1 MISLPGDRPIYLYM
15 TPTDMRKSFHG
26 LCKLVYHHDER
37 PDNGAYYVFVNRPCT
52 HVKIMFWDGD
62 GMVIYYKRLTRG
74 TFLMPQMRGEQVCL
88 NRRQLTML
96 LEGVVP
102 LKTKLRFSQKQ

>member
-15 TPTDMRKSFHG
+15 SPTDMRKSFKG
-26 LCKLVYHHDER
+26 LCKLIYQY
-37 PDNGAYYVFVNRPCT
+37 NGKPNDGSYYVFLNRPRT

-62 GMVIYYKRLTRG
+62 GLAMFYKRLEKG
-74 TFLMPQMRGEQVCL
+74 TFVLPPSQGEKVSL
-88 NRRQLTML
+88 DRRQLTLL

-102 LKTKLRFSQKQ
+102 LKIKQRYYQN

>member
-15 TPTDMRKSFHG
+15 TPTNMRNSFQG
-26 LCKLVYHHDER
+26 LCKLIYQHNGT
-37 PDNGAYYVFVNRPCT
+37 PDDGAYYVFLNRHKT

-62 GMVIYYKRLTRG
+62 GLAIFYKRLEKG
-74 TFLMPQMRGEQVCL
+74 AFLLPPLKGDKVCL
-88 NRRQLTML
+88 DRRQLTLL

-102 LKTKLRFSQKQ
+102 LKSGKRFFKK

>member
-15 TPTDMRKSFHG
+15 APTDMRKSFQG
-26 LCKLVYHHDER
+26 LCSLIYQHNGR
-37 PDNGAYYVFVNRPCT
+37 PDDGGYYVFLNRPRT

-62 GMVIYYKRLTRG
+62 GLAMFYKRLEKG
-74 TFLMPQMRGEQVCL
+74 SFIPPPLQGEKVCL
-88 NRRQLTML
+88 DRRQLTLL

-102 LKTKLRFSQKQ
+102 LKSGKRFFRK

>member
-15 TPTDMRKSFHG
+15 TPTNMRKSFHG
-26 LCKLVYHHDER
+26 LSKLVYQHAGR
-37 PDNGAYYVFVNRPCT
+37 PDDGAYYVFVNRPKT

-62 GMVIYYKRLTRG
+62 GMVIYYKRLARG
-74 TFLMPQMRGEQVCL
+74 TFSIPQLEGNKVCL
-88 NRRQLTML
+88 DRRQLTML

-102 LKTKLRFSQKQ
+102 LKIKRRFSRK